1 MLAAAVMLQPH
12 IQTTFQC
19 LIIYYHSIV
28 ISVHHI
34 SWLEYT
40 EAMLTLLSTTPCL
53 RSCTAALL
61 FMLLA
66 PEMMVNHC
74 ACPYVLVF
82 VCAERQEVSGENTDP
97 HSLFDYFLLQFF
109 CIPST
114 KTQTWNCFCFNV
126 ICHLSFIHFA
136 QGFCA
141 VLTFARLH
149 IKRHLIV
156 LGARERIRDH
166 SPSRLRKTPRLMQLQ
181 CIMLCSL

>member
-1 MLAAAVMLQPH
+1 M
-12 IQTTFQC
+12 
-19 LIIYYHSIV
+19 
-28 ISVHHI
+28 
-34 SWLEYT
+34 
-40 EAMLTLLSTTPCL
+40 
-53 RSCTAALL
+53 
-61 FMLLA
+61 
-66 PEMMVNHC
+66 NHC
-74 ACPYVLVF
+74 ACPYVFVF

-97 HSLFDYFLLQFF
+97 HSLFDSFLRLQFF

-136 QGFCA
+136 QGFCV

-166 SPSRLRKTPRLMQLQ
+166 IPSRLRKLHVW
-181 CIMLCSL
+181 CSCNALCSARCKCCCKAHMTKALILLFCRTVIKTRHLPQDL